1 MNHGINI
8 IKDFDSKVS
17 KTFFGRPGAE
27 SAVTLYF
34 MGLLHS
40 PHKTEPPRLPH
51 TSNAKK
57 ADESPPQGAT
67 IVAAMREENATTWK
81 MNSLREKTH
90 PLHRQK
96 VLCIF

>member
-27 SAVTLYF
+27 SAVT
-34 MGLLHS
+34 
-40 PHKTEPPRLPH
+40 
-51 TSNAKK
+51 
-57 ADESPPQGAT
+57 
-67 IVAAMREENATTWK
+67 IVAAMREGNATTWK

-90 PLHRQK
+90 TLHSK
-96 VLCIF
+96 KILYIF